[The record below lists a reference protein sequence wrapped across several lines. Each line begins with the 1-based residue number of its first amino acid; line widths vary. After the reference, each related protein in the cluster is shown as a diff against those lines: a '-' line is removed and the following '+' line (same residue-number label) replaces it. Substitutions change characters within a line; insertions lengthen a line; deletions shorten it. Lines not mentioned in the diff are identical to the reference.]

1 MDDFK
6 EGQKDKNRRIE
17 MKNIIAFAMLFTAI
31 SQFCPAQEIDT
42 VLANIERNNLEL
54 QALRQEN
61 EASALEIK
69 TENNIQQDLSVSY
82 SPFFTN
88 GVNGVAS
95 SEFVASMGFD
105 FPTQYAA
112 RKKWGD
118 FRSEELR
125 RLYLLQRRDILFE
138 AKTLCL
144 ELIRLNAEKELLDN
158 RLENADE
165 LLSLVEK
172 QFDEGGATV
181 IEVNKVKMERMN
193 VRTLKAQNTASRKS
207 ILRNLETLNGGQPLD
222 IEPSGYPEL
231 PAIPDFEQYCKYI
244 EEADLGVQSAAASVD
259 AAAQEIK
266 VNRQNW
272 LPKLEVGYRR
282 NTALNEA
289 SDGFIVG
296 ISIPLF
302 SGMNKTKV
310 AKARHSAALSSLE
323 NARLESINAIRSS
336 YYEMEELGNA
346 LKEYDLPLM
355 RNTLAAL
362 KKAVINGQ
370 LSIMDYY
377 VEADNIFTS
386 LGDYINTENRY
397 QILMAELYKNEL

>member
-1 MDDFK
+1 
-6 EGQKDKNRRIE
+6 

-69 TENNIQQDLSVSY
+69 AENNIQQDLSVSY

-144 ELIRLNAEKELLDN
+144 ELIRLNAEKKLLDN
-158 RLENADE
+158 RLFNIHGKRFHHRVL
-165 LLSLVEK
+165 LLSFIAGKCYYKIKKFYCLVI
-172 QFDEGGATV
+172 F
-181 IEVNKVKMERMN
+181 
-193 VRTLKAQNTASRKS
+193 
-207 ILRNLETLNGGQPLD
+207 
-222 IEPSGYPEL
+222 
-231 PAIPDFEQYCKYI
+231 F
-244 EEADLGVQSAAASVD
+244 
-259 AAAQEIK
+259 
-266 VNRQNW
+266 
-272 LPKLEVGYRR
+272 PK
-282 NTALNEA
+282 N
-289 SDGFIVG
+289 
-296 ISIPLF
+296 
-302 SGMNKTKV
+302 
-310 AKARHSAALSSLE
+310 LSSKRHL
-323 NARLESINAIRSS
+323 I
-336 YYEMEELGNA
+336 
-346 LKEYDLPLM
+346 
-355 RNTLAAL
+355 
-362 KKAVINGQ
+362 
-370 LSIMDYY
+370 
-377 VEADNIFTS
+377 
-386 LGDYINTENRY
+386 
-397 QILMAELYKNEL
+397 

>member
-1 MDDFK
+1 
-6 EGQKDKNRRIE
+6 

-69 TENNIQQDLSVSY
+69 AENNIQQDLSVSY

-144 ELIRLNAEKELLDN
+144 ELIRLNAEKKLLDN

-193 VRTLKAQNTASRKS
+193 VRTLKAQNTASRRTSFSHK
-207 ILRNLETLNGGQPLD
+207 NQD
-222 IEPSGYPEL
+222 IP
-231 PAIPDFEQYCKYI
+231 
-244 EEADLGVQSAAASVD
+244 
-259 AAAQEIK
+259 
-266 VNRQNW
+266 W
-272 LPKLEVGYRR
+272 W
-282 NTALNEA
+282 
-289 SDGFIVG
+289 
-296 ISIPLF
+296 
-302 SGMNKTKV
+302 
-310 AKARHSAALSSLE
+310 
-323 NARLESINAIRSS
+323 
-336 YYEMEELGNA
+336 
-346 LKEYDLPLM
+346 
-355 RNTLAAL
+355 
-362 KKAVINGQ
+362 
-370 LSIMDYY
+370 
-377 VEADNIFTS
+377 
-386 LGDYINTENRY
+386 
-397 QILMAELYKNEL
+397 